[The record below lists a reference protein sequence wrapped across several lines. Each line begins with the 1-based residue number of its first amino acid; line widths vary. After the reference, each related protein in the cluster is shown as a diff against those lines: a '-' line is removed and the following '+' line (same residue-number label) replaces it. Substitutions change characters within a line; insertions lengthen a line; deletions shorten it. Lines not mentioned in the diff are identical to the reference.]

1 MSDKINIRISPKD
14 FEYDAYTLVKAFY
27 PESEI
32 ETNDDLYGNEPLINI
47 VLSDAKVEVSASGFE
62 SEPREE
68 NGSTEGLDRP
78 EVKNVL
84 KQCLY
89 RVLSSL
95 TGLILPWGT
104 LTGIRPIRIPFGLM
118 EEGFSRP
125 DIEERL
131 RNTYYISD
139 KKIGLAMEVAGSESE
154 LLSGAD
160 YEDGYSLY
168 VGIPYC
174 PSICLYCTFPSNTAD
189 RADFDGYLSGLEREM
204 KFLAGMYSKTPSTIY
219 IGGGTPTVLPI
230 QYLERLLSMIES
242 NFDTADVREYTLEAG
257 RPDTI
262 DREKLRIIKRHGI
275 GRISIN
281 PQSMNQKTLDL
292 IGRQHTVDDIALAY
306 DLAREEGF
314 VNINMDTIIGL
325 PGEGIDEVRHTMDE
339 LIRLDPESITVHSLA
354 VKRAARL
361 NLFKEQYRE
370 MGIVNNEEIMDMV
383 YEKLESTGMKP
394 YYLYRQKN
402 MAGNMEN
409 VGYSKPGYE
418 GLYNVLIMEEKQ
430 TIISCGAGSS
440 TKRVW
445 GDGRIERMINPKDV
459 KTYLEGIEDIKK
471 KKKKLLEA

>member
-1 MSDKINIRISPKD
+1 M
-14 FEYDAYTLVKAFY
+14 
-27 PESEI
+27 
-32 ETNDDLYGNEPLINI
+32 
-47 VLSDAKVEVSASGFE
+47 
-62 SEPREE
+62 
-68 NGSTEGLDRP
+68 
-78 EVKNVL
+78 
-84 KQCLY
+84 
-89 RVLSSL
+89 
-95 TGLILPWGT
+95 
-104 LTGIRPIRIPFGLM
+104 
-118 EEGFSRP
+118 
-125 DIEERL
+125 
-131 RNTYYISD
+131 
-139 KKIGLAMEVAGSESE
+139 
-154 LLSGAD
+154 
-160 YEDGYSLY
+160 
-168 VGIPYC
+168 
-174 PSICLYCTFPSNTAD
+174 
-189 RADFDGYLSGLEREM
+189 
-204 KFLAGMYSKTPSTIY
+204 
-219 IGGGTPTVLPI
+219 LPI